1 MKSLKF
7 SIIALLL
14 ISMVACKKEDTKPTP
29 PTPDPNPSTLP
40 FPFFK
45 ANQKWTYNTYS
56 SSDPSIILEES
67 KQILSIDNAGWA
79 AVKWTVPQYVF
90 NIEWYANQEL
100 FSDMG
105 VKALNKKQI
114 LTTKNP
120 SLNQQWQETWQTG
133 DGEVTNTRKI
143 VALSE
148 TVTVPAGTYSNCIK
162 IRETTSDDPIYYN
175 DFWFSIQHGII
186 KEVGTT
192 SGDFPNLL
200 IKELRSIN

>member
-1 MKSLKF
+1 MKTLKF
-7 SIIALLL
+7 SIIVLLFTSL
-14 ISMVACKKEDTKPTP
+14 IACKKEDTKPTP
-29 PTPDPNPSTLP
+29 PTPNPSSLP
-40 FPFFK
+40 FVFYK

-56 SSDPSIILEES
+56 SSDPSIILEET

-79 AVKWTVPQYVF
+79 AVKWTVAAYDF
-90 NIEWYANQEL
+90 TIEWYANQDL

-105 VKALNKKQI
+105 VKALNKKQV

-133 DGEVTNTRKI
+133 DGEITNTRKV

-148 TVTVPAGTYSNCIK
+148 TVTVPAGTYTNCIK

-186 KEVGTT
+186 KEEATT
-192 SGDFPNLL
+192 AEDFPILT